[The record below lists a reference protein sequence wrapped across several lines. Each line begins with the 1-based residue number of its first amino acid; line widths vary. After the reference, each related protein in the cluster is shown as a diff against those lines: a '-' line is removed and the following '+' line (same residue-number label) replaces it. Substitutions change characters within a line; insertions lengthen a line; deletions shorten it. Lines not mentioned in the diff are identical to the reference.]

1 MGVCVTTNK
10 KAFYLMHNSI
20 KVEYTFIWHVNTHT
34 HVQALDMIQDLSF
47 FFPFHNFLHHVGY
60 KISATPPVALYWLC
74 MAFHRASKLG
84 FSEQFYKCV
93 GIILYIL
100 SKLGLGLRI

>member
-1 MGVCVTTNK
+1 
-10 KAFYLMHNSI
+10 MHNSI

-34 HVQALDMIQDLSF
+34 HVQALDMVQDLSF
-47 FFPFHNFLHHVGY
+47 FFPFHDFLHHVGY